1 MQKEKPD
8 IKKKTHLTVFVGD
21 NEKILNIKDKLGLA
35 SVAVVIQKLIAQFGD
50 KVK

>member
-8 IKKKTHLTVFVGD
+8 IKKKTHLTVFVDD

-35 SVAVVIQKLIAQFGD
+35 SVAVVIQKLLVQYGD
-50 KVK
+50 KLK

>member
-8 IKKKTHLTVFVGD
+8 IKKKTHLTVFVDD

-35 SVAVVIQKLIAQFGD
+35 SVAVVIQKLLAQSGD
-50 KVK
+50 KLK